1 MSVFPGDAQVP
12 TPGLPFGLQ
21 EYYAHYPDSN
31 GDLLLLAMPI
41 AAIYRNALPP
51 NAPNLTMTIN
61 DMYGFGN
68 GNLAA
73 GRMRVALF
81 GTLER
86 VEGEKEIEKCR
97 QAYLEAH
104 PDARGWIPPGGPHAA
119 FYARFRVNKVY
130 AFNGFGD
137 VAFIGW
143 VPLDLYRSSGAK
155 MRSAKEVHRDWPVPR
170 QPEENDEFGVV
181 DLFGEQGGDHGVARI
196 LPVAQEEIEVEEKRR
211 ERFPSAPSIR
221 PSRPAHSLARSPAG
235 QSQGSGWSYH
245 SHARFAFIPVLFG
258 VGGSGALLLDTSHPH
273 DEPKHSLKSI
283 LDNVE
288 KPEAD
293 EFLIAVNAA
302 DIDEDEANASL
313 VRRIRRWVR
322 DWVLEPVSTSL
333 RFLQLVLL
341 FLPVLVTA
349 PILALE
355 LVDERRD
362 RRRGRERRT
371 KERTTTRL
379 WYLLLV
385 HQMEMAGPTF
395 IKLAQWA
402 GSRTDLFPAE
412 LCTLF
417 GKLHSQGSP
426 HSFRYTKR
434 VIERAFGLPFS
445 QIFVDFRRDPLG
457 IGAIAQVYKAVL
469 NPDLLPEDYL
479 ALKHT
484 EDPAPTARLRQTIAP
499 TPDDKRPPRTPGAT
513 VAIKVLHPGVEKK
526 IRRDLKL
533 MMFFAKALN
542 ALPGMEWLS
551 FPEEVQVFGEMM
563 LSQVDL
569 RIEANNL
576 VTFEKYFMH
585 RPTVSFPR
593 ALKQYT
599 APRVLIEEFEDAVPL
614 ELFLNNGGGPFDHRI
629 ANLGLDAFLNM
640 MLIDNFVHSDLHPGN
655 IMVKWFKPSTRSML
669 ASLWATWRDKPEPD
683 AADAVDNVNGAEI
696 VHRLRSLKHDK
707 AAWLAELDRLDAEGY
722 QPELVFIDTGLVTR
736 LNETNRR
743 NFIDLFTAIASF
755 DGYRAG
761 QLMVER
767 CRAPELVV
775 DEETF
780 ALKMQ
785 KLVLGVKSQTFS
797 LGKIKISDVL
807 SQVLTNVREHHVK
820 MEADF
825 VNTVISILLLEGIGR
840 QLDPEMDLF
849 KSALPILRQLGQQV
863 GREQVMSQASK
874 MDVESLASMA
884 KIWVWIEARQLASI
898 AVADVD
904 DFLRYDTLMPNV

>member
-1 MSVFPGDAQVP
+1 MLQ
-12 TPGLPFGLQ
+12 TRGLHALRP
-21 EYYAHYPDSN
+21 PP
-31 GDLLLLAMPI
+31 LLARSLRPQ
-41 AAIYRNALPP
+41 ALTRP
-51 NAPNLTMTIN
+51 
-61 DMYGFGN
+61 
-68 GNLAA
+68 
-73 GRMRVALF
+73 
-81 GTLER
+81 
-86 VEGEKEIEKCR
+86 
-97 QAYLEAH
+97 
-104 PDARGWIPPGGPHAA
+104 
-119 FYARFRVNKVY
+119 
-130 AFNGFGD
+130 
-137 VAFIGW
+137 
-143 VPLDLYRSSGAK
+143 RS
-155 MRSAKEVHRDWPVPR
+155 
-170 QPEENDEFGVV
+170 
-181 DLFGEQGGDHGVARI
+181 
-196 LPVAQEEIEVEEKRR
+196 LPA
-211 ERFPSAPSIR
+211 SAPSIR